1 MRDSVLMDVLTDVL
15 INGLI
20 VLVVGVGTGVAVL
33 VDLEAD
39 VVTSS
44 LIDVEFAVS
53 LSYVVDSTGDGWVE
67 VAVDRRVDW
76 LIGTL
81 ARLSTGV
88 IIGIARGI
96 RVNVLVT
103 MNINVWAA
111 VVTELD
117 FTTSA
122 SLEE

>member
-117 FTTSA
+117 FTTST
-122 SLEE
+122 SFRE